1 MKKHFVILL
10 IAGFIFRLFLA
21 SHAYDTLI
29 FDALGYSDFAK
40 DFLSGKLVIDCCAKN
55 VGYSLFLALV
65 YGIFGIE
72 NVWAVRIVHILL
84 DLGSSALLYGISKKV
99 FNESV
104 ANIVFVLY
112 LFNPFTAAFTG
123 LVLAETVTIFYLT
136 LIAFVLTRPSLPR
149 SAWLWFSLG
158 LLFGL
163 LLFTRH
169 SFYYVIFVYLFLLS
183 FLLFTRMKQRLQFL
197 LIVFSGF
204 FLVSSYSLYG
214 YYTTFRKITLVPP
227 YNLKYE
233 IIYMNYYLWHYPEV
247 EFKGIHPMYQ
257 EVVQGYWETPFEK
270 KAEHSQKYKKLFLER
285 LPADWPVFVHNI
297 ASNIVW
303 LWDKDHLYTYADPF
317 YPFDQWPLRILN
329 GILFVCF
336 AIGIIGYAVGER
348 TRALRQPLFLMSVL
362 LFLYI
367 TFLFSLLSNE
377 SRHSLAFYPFLILWA
392 GYGAYRIQGS
402 LPRHH
407 SF

>member
-1 MKKHFVILL
+1 MGKHIVIFL
-10 IAGFIFRLFLA
+10 ILGFFFRLFLVF
-21 SHAYDTLI
+21 HAYDKLI
-29 FDALGYSDFAK
+29 FDALGYSNFAK
-40 DFLSGKLVIDCCAKN
+40 DFLAGKLAIDCCAKN

-65 YGIFGIE
+65 YGIFGVE
-72 NVWAVRIVHILL
+72 KVWAVRIVQVLL
-84 DLGSSALLYGISKKV
+84 DLGVSVLLYGISKTV
-99 FNESV
+99 FNKTV

-149 SAWLWFSLG
+149 SPWLWFTTG

-169 SFYYVIFVYLFLLS
+169 SFYYVIFVLLLLLS
-183 FLLFTRMKQRLQFL
+183 FLLFTRMKERLQFL

-204 FLVSSYSLYG
+204 FLASSYSLYA
-214 YYTTFRKITLVPP
+214 YYVTFRKVALVPP

-257 EVVQGYWETPFEK
+257 EVVQGYWDTPLEK
-270 KAEHSQKYKKLFLER
+270 KAEHSQKYKQLFLER
-285 LPADWPVFVHNI
+285 LPSDWPVFVRNTAWNI
-297 ASNIVW
+297 LW

-317 YPFDQWPLRILN
+317 YPLDQWPLRILN
-329 GILFVCF
+329 GILLVCF

-348 TRALRQPLFLMSVL
+348 TRALRQPLFLVSVL

-377 SRHSLAFYPFLILWA
+377 SRHTLGFYPLLILWA
-392 GYGAYRIQGS
+392 GYGANTLWLKFTS
-402 LPRHH
+402 
-407 SF
+407 

>member
-1 MKKHFVILL
+1 MKTRFVILL
-10 IAGFIFRLFLA
+10 IAGFIFRLFLV
-21 SHAYDTLI
+21 SHAYDKLI
-29 FDALGYSDFAK
+29 FDALGYSEFAK

-65 YGIFGIE
+65 YRIFGVE

-84 DLGSSALLYGISKKV
+84 DLGTASLLYGISKTV
-99 FNESV
+99 FNKRV

-123 LVLAETVTIFYLT
+123 LVLAETVTIFYVT
-136 LIAFVLTRPSLPR
+136 MIAFVLSRPSLPAR
-149 SAWLWFSLG
+149 PWLWLSLG
-158 LLFGL
+158 FLFGL

-169 SFYYVIFVYLFLLS
+169 SFYYGIFVFLFLQS
-183 FLLFTRMKQRLQFL
+183 YLLFTRMKERLQFL
-197 LIVFSGF
+197 LIAFLGF
-204 FLVSSYSLYG
+204 FLASSYSLFA
-214 YYTTFRKITLVPP
+214 YYVTFRKVTLVPP

-257 EVVQGYWETPFEK
+257 EVVQGYWETPLEK
-270 KAEHSQKYKKLFLER
+270 RAEHSQKYKKLFLER
-285 LPADWPVFVHNI
+285 LPTDWPVFVHNT
-297 ASNIVW
+297 AWNIVW

-317 YPFDQWPLRILN
+317 YPLDQWPLRILN
-329 GILFVCF
+329 GILLVCF
-336 AIGIIGYAVGER
+336 AIGIISYGFRER
-348 TRALRQPLFLMSVL
+348 TRAWRQPLFLMSVL

-377 SRHSLAFYPFLILWA
+377 SRHTLAFYPLLTLWA

-402 LPRHH
+402 LPLHH